1 MRKNIIKFLRNSFI
15 SMAGISVA
23 VFVGLA
29 MIMTWKTRDSIKDVS
44 SIYMEELNV
53 QLQQKFSTV
62 VNLRLTQIEGI
73 VMRTIALTDEKERM
87 EQLKNNMDT
96 TDFIGLG
103 FYSKETGV
111 IIFDGEPV
119 ELIEDEDFSKSLA
132 EDGNMIAHG
141 IAASGEKILILGKAA
156 EYPMAD
162 GKSSEA
168 LVAVLPMEYLNEALF
183 LEVEGAMVYTHI
195 IDQNGDFVIRN
206 GGAFRRS
213 YFERIRNEVT
223 SSNGHSIEKSI
234 QDLQEAMK
242 AGKEYS
248 ATFQMHNGK
257 TRQVYCSKLSGK
269 ATWYLV
275 SVMPRGALDASI
287 ARLDVVRIGIMVGS
301 GMIILAVMVVIFILY
316 YRMTCRQ
323 MKDLEH
329 AIEEAV
335 HADQAKSEF
344 LSSMSHDIRTPMNA
358 IVGMTEIALRNIQD
372 SARVEDCL
380 HKVKLS
386 SKHLLGLINDVLDM
400 SKIESGK
407 MTLNLAPVSIKDI
420 MYDLVNIMQPQ
431 VAARDQYFDI
441 FIQKI
446 QVEKVRCDS
455 VRLNQVLL
463 NLLSN
468 AVKFTPE
475 EGRIDVHVYQEESP
489 LGEHYMRTY
498 FVVEDTGIGMSKEFQ
513 EKIWET
519 FSREDTDK
527 VQRITG
533 TGLGMAITKSIVTLM
548 GGTIELKSE
557 PGKGSRF
564 QITLDFEKADVT
576 EEEMKLPPWNILV
589 VDDNEMLCSSAAANL
604 EELGV
609 HAEWTTEGKEAVRMV
624 EERWKRGEGYQ
635 FVLVDWKMPE
645 MNGIETIG
653 KIRAIVGEDVPV
665 FLISAYD
672 WSDIQE
678 EVNVS
683 VEGFIAKPLFKST
696 LYDRLSQYIEGA
708 EEEPETR
715 SSGEADFSG
724 KHVLVAED
732 IDLNWE
738 VAETI
743 LSMSGLDLVRA
754 VNGKECVEKFKAS
767 ALGYYDAILMDIR
780 MPVMNGYDATVAIR
794 ELEREDSNLPIIAM
808 TADAFS
814 DDAKHCLECGMNAH
828 IAKPIDLSECNRILS
843 EYLK

>member
-1 MRKNIIKFLRNSFI
+1 MRKNIIKFLRNSFV

-73 VMRTIALTDEKERM
+73 IMRTVAFSDEKERM

-96 TDFIGLG
+96 TDFISLG
-103 FYSKETGV
+103 FYTKEFGV
-111 IIFDGEPV
+111 TIFNGEPV
-119 ELIEDEDFSKSLA
+119 ELIEDENFSASLS

-141 IAASGEKILILGKAA
+141 TAADGEKVLILGKSA
-156 EYPMAD
+156 EYPMED

-195 IDQNGDFVIRN
+195 IDQRGDFVIRN

-213 YFERIRNEVT
+213 YFERIRNEVV
-223 SSNGHSIEKSI
+223 SSNGHDVEKSI

-242 AGKEYS
+242 AGEDYS
-248 ATFQMHNGK
+248 ATFKLRGGE

-269 ATWYLV
+269 STWYLV
-275 SVMPRGALDASI
+275 SIMPSGALDASI
-287 ARLDVVRIGIMVGS
+287 AKLDVVRIGIMVGS
-301 GMIILAVMVVIFILY
+301 GMIILAVMIVIFILY

-323 MKDLEH
+323 MKELEH

-335 HADQAKSEF
+335 RADQAKSEF

-358 IVGMTEIALRNIQD
+358 IVGMTEIAIRNIQD

-407 MTLNLAPVSIKDI
+407 MTLNLAPVSIKDV

-446 QVEKVRCDS
+446 QVEEIRCDS

-468 AVKFTPE
+468 AVKFTPQ

-489 LGEHYMRTY
+489 LGEHYVRTF
-498 FVVEDTGIGMSKEFQ
+498 FVVQDTGIGMSKEFQ
-513 EKIWET
+513 EKIWDT

-548 GGTIELKSE
+548 GGSIELESA
-557 PGKGSRF
+557 PGQGSRF
-564 QITLDFEKADVT
+564 QITLDFEKADVA

-604 EELGV
+604 EELGA
-609 HAEWTTEGKEAVRMV
+609 HAEWTLEGKEAIQMI
-624 EERWKRGEGYQ
+624 EERWKRGESYQ
-635 FVLVDWKMPE
+635 FVLIDWKMPG
-645 MNGIETIG
+645 MNGIETIRQ
-653 KIRAIVGEDVPV
+653 IRANVGGDVPV

-672 WSDIQE
+672 WTDIEE

-683 VEGFIAKPLFKST
+683 VEGFISKPLFKST

-708 EEEPETR
+708 EKEAETK

-780 MPVMNGYDATVAIR
+780 MPVMNGYDATIAIR
-794 ELEREDSNLPIIAM
+794 ELERPDSNLPIIAM

-814 DDAKHCLECGMNAH
+814 DDARHCLECGMNAH
-828 IAKPIDLSECNRILS
+828 IAKPIDLVECNRILS